1 MRCTRGL
8 KKILTYKNNSSK
20 VNIQMVQLLFDTAD
34 ENGLDIDLDS
44 QDFWGNSVLHML
56 ANAPAKPLKYVS
68 L

>member
-1 MRCTRGL
+1 
-8 KKILTYKNNSSK
+8 
-20 VNIQMVQLLFDTAD
+20 MVQLLFDTAE

-56 ANAPAKPLKYVS
+56 ANAPAKPLKYVG